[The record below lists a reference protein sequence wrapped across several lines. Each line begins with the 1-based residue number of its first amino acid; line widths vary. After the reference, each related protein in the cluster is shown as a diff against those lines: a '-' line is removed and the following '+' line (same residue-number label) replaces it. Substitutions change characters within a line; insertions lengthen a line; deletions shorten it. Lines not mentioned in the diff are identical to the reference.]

1 MSINK
6 LTIQSIEAQAQS
18 LLDMARKDNNDY
30 EAAVKL
36 IMSCK
41 GKLVFTGMGKSGI
54 IARKLSATYSS
65 TGVASFYVH
74 PGEAYHGDLGM
85 IEENDVIFA
94 FSNSGETPE
103 LINLLKF
110 SRTKAIIAVSQ
121 SKSSNIGQYATIHLE
136 CKVDKEICPLNL
148 APTTSTTAALVMG
161 DAICASIMERSKFS
175 EKDFAQ
181 FHPGGTLGRNLL
193 TKAQDIMNTKVPFV
207 QKSDTLHEILLK
219 VSEGRLGLTCVG
231 SATNVVGVITDGDLR
246 RAIARSDKA
255 NSLTAEQIATTKPVF
270 LKEKAG
276 LAEMHAVFQERK
288 IVSILIGSPTNL
300 KGVVQFY
307 DLQKCN

>member
-6 LTIQSIEAQAQS
+6 LTVQSIEAQAKS
-18 LLDMARKDNNDY
+18 LLDMAQHDSNDY

-36 IMSCK
+36 IMSCT

-54 IARKLSATYSS
+54 IARKLAATYSS
-65 TGVASFYVH
+65 TGVASFFVH

-103 LINLLKF
+103 LINLLKY

-121 SKSSNIGQYATIHLE
+121 SKDSPIGQFATVHLE

-161 DAICASIMERSKFS
+161 DAICASIMELSKFS
-175 EKDFAQ
+175 ETDFAQ

-193 TKAQDIMNTKVPFV
+193 TKAKDLMTTQVPFV

-219 VSEGRLGLTCVG
+219 VSEGRLGLACVG
-231 SATNVVGVITDGDLR
+231 SAERVEGVITDGDLR
-246 RAIARSDKA
+246 RAIAGSDKP
-255 NSLTAEQIATTKPVF
+255 NSLTAEQIATTAPVF
-270 LKEKAG
+270 LEEHAG
-276 LAEMHAVFQERK
+276 LSEMHAVFQERK
-288 IVSILIGSPTNL
+288 IVSILIGSKTDL

-307 DLQKCN
+307 DLHKT

>member
-1 MSINK
+1 MNINK
-6 LTIQSIEAQAQS
+6 LTIQSIEAQAKS
-18 LLDMARKDNNDY
+18 LLDMARHDNNDY
-30 EAAVKL
+30 EAVVNL

-65 TGVASFYVH
+65 TGVASFFVH

-121 SKSSNIGQYATIHLE
+121 SKDSPIGEYATVHLE

-181 FHPGGTLGRNLL
+181 FHPGGTLGKNLL
-193 TKAQDIMNTKVPFV
+193 TKAHDIMNTKVPFV

-219 VSEGRLGLTCVG
+219 VSEGRLGLACVG
-231 SATNVVGVITDGDLR
+231 DAANVEGVITDGDLR
-246 RAIARSDKA
+246 RAIASSDKP

-270 LKEKAG
+270 LQENAG

-288 IVSILIGSPTNL
+288 IVSILIGSSTNL

-307 DLQKCN
+307 DLHKM

>member
-6 LTIQSIEAQAQS
+6 LTIQSIEAQAKS
-18 LLDMARKDNNDY
+18 LLDMARHDNNDY
-30 EAAVKL
+30 EAVVNL

-65 TGVASFYVH
+65 TGVASFFVH

-121 SKSSNIGQYATIHLE
+121 SKDSPIGEYATVHLE

-181 FHPGGTLGRNLL
+181 FHPGGTLGKNLL

-219 VSEGRLGLTCVG
+219 VSEGRLGLACVG
-231 SATNVVGVITDGDLR
+231 DATNVEGVITDGDLR
-246 RAIARSDKA
+246 RAIASSDKP

-270 LKEKAG
+270 LHENAG
-276 LAEMHAVFQERK
+276 LAEMHTVFQERK
-288 IVSILIGSPTNL
+288 IVSILIGSSTNL

-307 DLQKCN
+307 DLHKM

>member
-6 LTIQSIEAQAQS
+6 LTIQSIEAQAKS

-207 QKSDTLHEILLK
+207 H
-219 VSEGRLGLTCVG
+219 GG
-231 SATNVVGVITDGDLR
+231 
-246 RAIARSDKA
+246 
-255 NSLTAEQIATTKPVF
+255 
-270 LKEKAG
+270 
-276 LAEMHAVFQERK
+276 
-288 IVSILIGSPTNL
+288 
-300 KGVVQFY
+300 
-307 DLQKCN
+307 

>member
-6 LTIQSIEAQAQS
+6 LTIQSIEAQAKS

-121 SKSSNIGQYATIHLE
+121 SKSSHIGQYATVHLE

-207 QKSDTLHEILLK
+207 QKSDTLNEILLK

-270 LKEKAG
+270 LKENAG

-307 DLQKCN
+307 DLQKGN

>member
-6 LTIQSIEAQAQS
+6 LTIQSIEAQAKS
-18 LLDMARKDNNDY
+18 LLDMAKHDSNDY

-36 IMSCK
+36 IMSCS

-54 IARKLSATYSS
+54 IARKLAATYSS
-65 TGVASFYVH
+65 TGVASFFVH

-103 LINLLKF
+103 LINLLKY

-121 SKSSNIGQYATIHLE
+121 SKDSPIGQYATVHLE

-161 DAICASIMERSKFS
+161 DAICASIMNRSKFS

-193 TKAQDIMNTKVPFV
+193 TKAKDLMTTTVPFV

-219 VSEGRLGLTCVG
+219 VSEGRLGLACVG
-231 SATNVVGVITDGDLR
+231 SATRVEGVITDGDLR
-246 RAIARSDKA
+246 RAIADSDKP
-255 NSLTAEQIATTKPVF
+255 NSLTAAQIATTTPVF
-270 LKEKAG
+270 LEEHAG
-276 LAEMHAVFQERK
+276 LSEMHAVFQERK
-288 IVSILIGSPTNL
+288 IVSILVGSATDL

-307 DLQKCN
+307 DLHKT

>member
-6 LTIQSIEAQAQS
+6 LTIQSIEAQAKS

-207 QKSDTLHEILLK
+207 QKSDTLNEILLK

-270 LKEKAG
+270 LKENAG

-307 DLQKCN
+307 DLQKGN

>member
-6 LTIQSIEAQAQS
+6 LTIQSIEAQANS

-121 SKSSNIGQYATIHLE
+121 SKNSHIGQYATIHLE

-231 SATNVVGVITDGDLR
+231 SAANVEGVITDGDVR
-246 RAIARSDKA
+246 RAIACSDKA

-270 LKEKAG
+270 LKENAG

-307 DLQKCN
+307 DLQKGN

>member
-6 LTIQSIEAQAQS
+6 LTIQSIEAQAKS

-270 LKEKAG
+270 LKENAG
-276 LAEMHAVFQERK
+276 LAEMHAVFQDRR
-288 IVSILIGSPTNL
+288 SC
-300 KGVVQFY
+300 F
-307 DLQKCN
+307 